1 MVSNVQ
7 FSALVAVAFLVCL
20 LTFLKVNNIQVKKN
34 QKKQRPAKKLKQV
47 QKRSLGCTDKVNYG
61 GTQWVGDGV
70 TINSETDVTKS
81 CTDTMCDDGW
91 EIYVQPGAGSYFV
104 SLITAGALYSTGDTI
119 SVSGD
124 LLGGA
129 PVTNDLTITFTVPQA
144 GATTIIGEGTGVSPI
159 HCHEAINCAI
169 TDSDDMTASSACCAC
184 EGGGTTTAGTCTN
197 GLMQDGNEWDLGGK
211 CDELDLDPD
220 ANDCDYYSTGGL
232 GAPNDPQDD
241 ATNVCCICGGGTTTS
256 DSPSPGAR

>member
-1 MVSNVQ
+1 
-7 FSALVAVAFLVCL
+7 
-20 LTFLKVNNIQVKKN
+20 
-34 QKKQRPAKKLKQV
+34 
-47 QKRSLGCTDKVNYG
+47 
-61 GTQWVGDGV
+61 
-70 TINSETDVTKS
+70 
-81 CTDTMCDDGW
+81 MCDDGW

-129 PVTNDLTITFTVPQA
+129 PSTNDLTITFTVPQD
-144 GATTIIGEGTGVSPI
+144 GATTIIGEGTAVSSI

-169 TDSDDMTASSACCAC
+169 TDSDYMTASSACCAC

-197 GLMQDGNEWDLGGK
+197 GLMQDGNEWDLGGST
-211 CDELDLDPD
+211 CDELDPDPD
-220 ANDCDYYSTGGL
+220 TNDCDFYSTGGG
-232 GAPNDPQDD
+232 GAPTFSQDS
-241 ATNVCCICGGGTTTS
+241 ATNVCCICGGGITTS